1 MPCLIMERHVSDFQV
16 RELSRPN
23 QLRIQLGTSM
33 DEKGHPFYQ
42 MPEVNPAE
50 GKYTY
55 DYQRD
60 PRLNWVVE
68 TLQRKPFASAA
79 FSIEHSAKKLDDHER
94 PVF

>member
-1 MPCLIMERHVSDFQV
+1 MKRKPDHPNYRLEAINALLDHGASRRDFEV

-50 GKYTY
+50 GQVY
-55 DYQRD
+55 
-60 PRLNWVVE
+60 L
-68 TLQRKPFASAA
+68 
-79 FSIEHSAKKLDDHER
+79 
-94 PVF
+94 